1 MNRYCNQSWQCMK
14 YFDMLRSHSACA
26 FTFDLKD
33 AACCWST
40 KHCAAWRISPILK
53 PRRSEDYKTHRPSG
67 QHRWCIHGDL
77 CQTERNLETQVLC
90 THELPFAPE
99 AVQWAETK
107 GTGMKCMQHTTV
119 ERCSKLQLKLNGNY
133 SSLREILAPSLR
145 DHNGSLR
152 AVNFSNWA
160 CATLREDEF
169 LRFGAFLLLRCRH
182 EADFGLGFLGFSD
195 SLGSLG
201 CFSASRLL
209 GLSGG
214 FSTSRLQSTQF
225 LFCQQCSPWMPP
237 VSVWPWA
244 RVQSVQWHGSQSVQ
258 WFCLVS
264 RSERA

>member
-1 MNRYCNQSWQCMK
+1 MIHRALAWMNVCMVCTIHYGLHNCLVWKSVSHCLSIWIMVWILIAVTQYSNIGFADNMICPHCSSWIILYEK
-14 YFDMLRSHSACA
+14 YPA
-26 FTFDLKD
+26 
-33 AACCWST
+33 
-40 KHCAAWRISPILK
+40 
-53 PRRSEDYKTHRPSG
+53 
-67 QHRWCIHGDL
+67 
-77 CQTERNLETQVLC
+77 
-90 THELPFAPE
+90 
-99 AVQWAETK
+99 
-107 GTGMKCMQHTTV
+107 

-169 LRFGAFLLLRCRH
+169 LRFGAFLLARCRH

-201 CFSASRLL
+201 SFSASRLL

-225 LFCQQCSPWMPP
+225 LFCQQCSPWVPP